1 MKTLISAIFVQRP
14 AENLDWVICI
24 LFFSMLLMALNRV
37 LFSNNFKA
45 LANIERFVEVND
57 NQGIFSLSLQLIFAA
72 LLGTL
77 IAPYMIRDYDF
88 IFYTP
93 VLKVLAVAVIV
104 LLFFALRSLFGW
116 LGLFAFKIPSDQ
128 NLNFRSSSYY
138 RAYSVAVL
146 WMAVTLYYFSG
157 LNRLTVFVVSII
169 ILLIIRLLHII
180 YRYRNQP
187 EQQTKIWYYNILYLC
202 ALEILPLL
210 VLFKFLTVR

>member
-14 AENLDWVICI
+14 AENLDWVIYI
-24 LFFSMLLMALNRV
+24 LFFSVLLMALNRI

-45 LANIERFVEVND
+45 LASIERFVEVND
-57 NQGIFSLSLQLIFAA
+57 NQGIFSLSLQLVFAA
-72 LLGTL
+72 LLGAL
-77 IAPYMIRDYDF
+77 LVPYIIPDYDF

-104 LLFFALRSLFGW
+104 LLFFVLRSLFGS

-128 NLNFRSSSYY
+128 HLNFRSSSYY
-138 RAYSVAVL
+138 RAYSVMVL
-146 WMAVTLYYFSG
+146 WIAVTLYYFSG
-157 LNRLTVFVVSII
+157 LNRLAIFIVSII
-169 ILLIIRLLHII
+169 ILLIIRMLHII
-180 YRYRNQP
+180 YKYRNQP